1 MERGVP
7 FKRGGP
13 ARRRAVGILLLTVA
27 LALAFA
33 AGLGALG
40 GGPGPRAWLLAALG
54 GATGVL
60 AVLGLLQLR
69 GASGR
74 VGSGEWFADIVE
86 RSPAA
91 VYVKDRHGRYLFVNE
106 TFLRQSGRTMEQVL
120 GHADSEWLAAEAARD
135 VREADASVLR
145 SGLPVEVEEHVDLQG
160 EPHVFQSHKFP
171 LPDREGRPSAVC
183 GISVDVTRHRRAET
197 RMRGTEMTFRS
208 LVERALV
215 GVYLIRD
222 GRFVY
227 VNPRLGEIFGRDREQ
242 IMEHCGVADL
252 VAPGDRER
260 VLGNLA
266 RRQRG
271 EIDSLHYE
279 FRGLRGDGG
288 EIEVEV
294 FGSRVNL
301 PDGPAVIGTLLD
313 VTARR
318 RAEEQLRLAARAM
331 ETTVDGVI
339 ILDREGRVVSINDA
353 VTRITGYAPQDVIGR
368 FTSEF
373 RSERHARAFFDE
385 LWKSVREE
393 GFWQGESWY
402 RRKDGASIPVLL
414 SVSAIRDHGETTH
427 HVAVMTDLSR
437 LKRYEEQLE
446 FAAYY
451 DSLTGLANRRLLE
464 RRVTSVL
471 DAGMPG
477 SRCIALVFLD
487 VDDFKSVNDSLG
499 HSAGDELLTRLSR
512 RLQHEVRPGDIV
524 ARPGGDEF
532 IVFLNEL
539 RRPQDASLVTD
550 KLLRSLARPTTV
562 AGRELFV
569 SASAGISCYPADG
582 SDIEVLMRNAD
593 TALSHAKS
601 TGRGSYRYF
610 SREMNE
616 QAYLRLT
623 VTNELRHALAADEL
637 VLYYQP
643 VLTLGDRSVAGLE
656 ALVRWNHPR
665 RGMLA
670 PSEFIPVAEQS
681 GQIGLLGEWVLRRA
695 CRDLHHWATVL
706 GDRTPVV
713 SVNLAPEQFREA
725 DLPESI
731 SRLLREEGVT
741 PQRLSLEITET
752 TVMREPER
760 ARKVLQELRSMGM
773 RVAIDDF
780 GTGHSSLSYLK
791 DLPVDSLKID
801 RSFVRDLPADT
812 SAAAIVRSVM
822 AMAKELGLTVIA
834 EGIESEEQLE
844 FLRDCGCR
852 HGQGFLFARP
862 EPEPVIR
869 ELLAHDTA
877 S

>member
-1 MERGVP
+1 VQKGVR
-7 FKRGGP
+7 FKGTGP
-13 ARRRAVGILLLTVA
+13 ARPAAVGILMLTVA
-27 LALAFA
+27 VALACAAALAA
-33 AGLGALG
+33 AGGTPA
-40 GGPGPRAWLLAALG
+40 PRAWLLVLLG
-54 GATGVL
+54 GGSGVL
-60 AVLGLLQLR
+60 GVLGLRQLR
-69 GASGR
+69 GEPGR

-86 RSPAA
+86 HSPAA
-91 VYVKDRHGRYLFVNE
+91 VYVKDADGRYLFVNA
-106 TFLRQSGRTMEQVL
+106 TFLRQSGRSREQIL
-120 GHADSEWLAAEAARD
+120 GHPDSEWLAADAARD
-135 VREADASVLR
+135 LREADAGVLR
-145 SGLPVEVEEHVDLQG
+145 SGLPLEVEEYVDLPG
-160 EPHVFQSHKFP
+160 GPRVFQSHKFP
-171 LPDREGRPSAVC
+171 LSDREGRPYAVC
-183 GISVDVTRHRRAET
+183 GISVDVTQRHRAET
-197 RMRGTEMTFRS
+197 RMRGTEATFRS
-208 LVERALV
+208 LVERSLV

-222 GRFVY
+222 GGFVY
-227 VNPRLGEIFGRDREQ
+227 VNPRLAEIFGRDREE
-242 IMEHCGVADL
+242 ILERCSVADL

-260 VLGNLA
+260 VLANLG
-266 RRQRG
+266 RRQQG

-279 FRGLRGDGG
+279 FRGLRGDGV

-331 ETTVDGVI
+331 ETTVDGVV

-353 VTRITGYAPQDVIGR
+353 VTRITGYAPEDVIGQ
-368 FTSEF
+368 FTSRF
-373 RSERHARAFFDE
+373 RSDRHDPAFFEE
-385 LWKSVREE
+385 LWQSVRDE

-402 RRKDGASIPVLL
+402 RRKDGESIPVLL
-414 SVSAIRDHGETTH
+414 SVSAIRDGGETTH

-487 VDDFKSVNDSLG
+487 LDDFKSVNDSLG
-499 HSAGDELLTRLSR
+499 HSAGDELLTQVSR
-512 RLQHEVRPGDIV
+512 RLQEAVRPGDIV

-539 RRPQDASLVTD
+539 RRPGDASLVAD
-550 KLLRSLARPTTV
+550 KLLRSLARPIAV

-582 SDIEVLMRNAD
+582 GDIEVLMRNAD
-593 TALSHAKS
+593 TALFHAKAA
-601 TGRGSYRYF
+601 GRGSYRYF
-610 SREMNE
+610 SSEMNE
-616 QAYLRLT
+616 QAYRRLT
-623 VTNELRHALAADEL
+623 VTNELRHALDADEL
-637 VLYYQP
+637 VLHYQP
-643 VLTLGDRSVAGLE
+643 IVSLQDRAVTGLE
-656 ALVRWNHPR
+656 ALVRWSHPR
-665 RGMLA
+665 RGMLP
-670 PSEFIPVAEQS
+670 PSEFIPVAEES
-681 GQIGLLGEWVLRRA
+681 GQIGRLGEWVLRRA
-695 CRDLHHWATVL
+695 CRDLHHWAALL
-706 GDRTPVV
+706 GDRVPLV
-713 SVNLAPEQFREA
+713 SVNLAPEQFREP
-725 DLPESI
+725 DLLERI
-731 SRLLREEGVT
+731 ARILREEQVD
-741 PQRLSLEITET
+741 PRRLALEITET

-760 ARKVLQELRSMGM
+760 ARKVLQELRTQGM

-812 SAAAIVRSVM
+812 GAAAIVRSVM
-822 AMAKELGLTVIA
+822 AMAGELGLTVIA
-834 EGIESEEQLE
+834 EGIETGEQLD
-844 FLRDCGCR
+844 FLRGSGCR

-862 EPEPVIR
+862 GPEPAVR
-869 ELLAHDTA
+869 ELLSPGTGV
-877 S
+877 